1 MYVKM
6 SDSSDSSSD
15 SYSSYSSSDEEEET
29 LSSVINEDV
38 KVPEAIL
45 FSELV
50 WDVALHPKKNVVAG
64 CSISGEVKIYSYTT
78 EGSNHELMTLNHHK
92 KSCRAVKF
100 SSEGD
105 ILFTASKD
113 RSIQVVDLETGAIS
127 NKISRAHDSP
137 IYAILPVDEYL
148 LASGDDDGEVK
159 VWDFRRQTPIMALKE
174 CEESVTSFAL
184 SKDKRLLLAT
194 CGEGTLSA
202 FNIRSRQMDLQSEL
216 FDSEFLS
223 CAIVKDET
231 KAVVGSGD
239 GALNIFN
246 WGEWGNISDRF
257 PGHPE
262 SVGAMLAVDN
272 DIVCTGSEDGKIRA
286 VQLFPNRF
294 LGIVGTHGEFPVEN
308 LSISSDRT
316 LLASCS
322 HDQRIKFWDLTCLQG
337 LKTDEM
343 VKSNKKDKNRM
354 LNSKD
359 DNFFA
364 GLE

>member
-1 MYVKM
+1 MCLFVEMPSSSSY
-6 SDSSDSSSD
+6 SSSSDSSS
-15 SYSSYSSSDEEEET
+15 EEEEEPIN
-29 LSSVINEDV
+29 SIINEEI
-38 KVPEAIL
+38 KVPEPIL

-50 WDVALHPKKNVVAG
+50 WDVACHPKKNCVAG
-64 CSISGEVKIYSYTT
+64 CSVSGEVKIYSYST
-78 EGSNHELMTLNHHK
+78 EGPNHELMTLNHHR

-113 RSIQVVDLETGAIS
+113 KSIQVVDMETGS
-127 NKISRAHDSP
+127 VSSKIAKAHDSP
-137 IYAILPVDEYL
+137 IYTIFPVDQYL

-174 CEESVTSFAL
+174 CEEYITSFAL

-194 CGEGTLSA
+194 SGEGTLSA
-202 FNIRSRQMDLQSEL
+202 FSIRSRKMDLQSEL

-231 KAVVGSGD
+231 KAIVGSGD

-262 SVGAMLAVDN
+262 SIGCMLAIDD

-294 LGIVGTHGEFPVEN
+294 LGIVGTHNGYSVEN
-308 LSISSDRT
+308 MSISSDGA

-322 HDQRIKFWDLTCLQG
+322 HDQQIKFWDLTCLEN
-337 LKTDEM
+337 LKTDDT
-343 VKSNKKDKNRM
+343 VKTNKKDKNRI

-364 GLE
+364 GLA